1 MNMTPGDNQIKS
13 IVARIENVEV
23 EIKDRQNDR
32 NEIYAEAKSN
42 GFDVK
47 ALKAA
52 VSRRKADANKRA
64 EHEAMVDLYMNALE
78 SLVRA

>member
-1 MNMTPGDNQIKS
+1 MTPGDNQIKS
-13 IVARIENVEV
+13 IVARIESVEV
-23 EIKDRQNDR
+23 EIKERQTDR

-64 EHEAMVDLYMNALE
+64 EHEAMVDLYMGALE
-78 SLVRA
+78 SLVRP

>member
-1 MNMTPGDNQIKS
+1 MTPGDNQIKS
-13 IVARIENVEV
+13 IVARIENVEA

-64 EHEAMVDLYMNALE
+64 EHEAMVGLYMGALE
-78 SLVRA
+78 SLVRP

>member
-13 IVARIENVEV
+13 IVARIENVEA
-23 EIKDRQNDR
+23 EIKERQTDR

-64 EHEAMVDLYMNALE
+64 EHEAMVDLYMGALE
-78 SLVRA
+78 SLVRP